1 MLTSTSARCSTSCV
15 PLRRSRPHARGT
27 LRGRHDRPHPS
38 CASLTSTPGSPPR
51 PWREQPAR
59 PRRLRPALCPR
70 ARARRPLRSQGAAL
84 CRPLAQPKAS
94 ISSVGASCGSGARSC
109 ASLHRDD
116 SGRPKKSALGGEF
129 VGTAGT
135 PSSPLIA
142 CSRTSCKRCSI
153 RSIARA
159 SGGPRTA
166 PRSKAAATGGDQER
180 TGRSP
185 DALKLLSAFLVNFV
199 RQLGRLTSD
208 RPGDAIGK
216 DLENTAA
223 VSTPWRGWRGRAAVA
238 WVALWVNPGKRRKTL
253 RNQWRVAE
261 KDPLPPALRPR
272 KPSARR

>member
-1 MLTSTSARCSTSCV
+1 MWRTLSRQAPLPSMLMATPLPASAPV
-15 PLRRSRPHARGT
+15 
-27 LRGRHDRPHPS
+27 
-38 CASLTSTPGSPPR
+38 
-51 PWREQPAR
+51 
-59 PRRLRPALCPR
+59 
-70 ARARRPLRSQGAAL
+70 
-84 CRPLAQPKAS
+84 
-94 ISSVGASCGSGARSC
+94 
-109 ASLHRDD
+109 
-116 SGRPKKSALGGEF
+116 
-129 VGTAGT
+129 
-135 PSSPLIA
+135 
-142 CSRTSCKRCSI
+142 
-153 RSIARA
+153 
-159 SGGPRTA
+159 GGPRTA

-272 KPSARR
+272 KTVSAPLTRLPRPRCRRKGRARSPGQGCRRKTAGRHGHRRPVPGYRSPVPRWRRANGH

>member
-1 MLTSTSARCSTSCV
+1 
-15 PLRRSRPHARGT
+15 
-27 LRGRHDRPHPS
+27 
-38 CASLTSTPGSPPR
+38 
-51 PWREQPAR
+51 
-59 PRRLRPALCPR
+59 
-70 ARARRPLRSQGAAL
+70 
-84 CRPLAQPKAS
+84 
-94 ISSVGASCGSGARSC
+94 VGASCGSGARSC

-180 TGRSP
+180 TGRSS

-272 KPSARR
+272 KTVSAPLTRLPRPRCRRKGRARSPGQGCRRKTAGRHGHRRPVPGYRSPVPRWRRANGH